1 MLSSPAMS
9 HSRIESLP
17 IIRDRNVDPR
27 SVRLMAACTEF
38 PGGYII
44 VGREVDVQTLLFD
57 AMLTEKDKRFL
68 RSLNIKILQ

>member
-1 MLSSPAMS
+1 
-9 HSRIESLP
+9 
-17 IIRDRNVDPR
+17 
-27 SVRLMAACTEF
+27 MAACTEF